1 MEGTMVACDGMED
14 THNIVVTQMSDF
26 QQSEATQR
34 TEKRSL
40 NTEDS
45 VCHCAKALNFNLLLI
60 NMYDAMSKGVCG
72 SFKNCLHGDKMLA
85 THLRISSWMIVTYHQ

>member
-1 MEGTMVACDGMED
+1 MVACDGMED